1 MKKKTSIAIEQDIL
15 ETLGFLGNGN
25 KSKGLEVLK
34 NQREQLTEFA
44 QSVDQYLELDNLEDM
59 KRLIEFEISKIR
71 GIL

>member
-1 MKKKTSIAIEQDIL
+1 MKKKTSIAIEENIL

-34 NQREQLTEFA
+34 NQTEQLAEFA

-59 KRLIEFEISKIR
+59 KILITFELDKIR